1 MRPVLQLEY
10 GTAVVD
16 ISIVALERRGS
27 GDSSLKIGLEKGR
40 SDDDLSQLVTFL
52 TQLFLFLQIPQA
64 LAE

>member
-1 MRPVLQLEY
+1 M
-10 GTAVVD
+10 VD